1 MPRITRGVS
10 GLLSLAAW
18 FGLAAGV
25 VEAVISLGLRRAGV
39 PVRVPAEILWIAPVV
54 DLALFLIIGVVLTLL
69 VRALP
74 ASMRSHAVFLTFL
87 WVLAY
92 IVLEIFDVMR
102 PWAVLVLSLGV
113 AVEGS
118 RRLSS
123 SDRGI
128 HAMARTFVSLLVAA
142 AVLVS
147 TGIVWAPLHE
157 RTAKSR
163 LPPPVP
169 GTPNVLFITLDT
181 LRADHVSA
189 YGYSRPT
196 TPNLDRVAQQGV
208 LFENAFSNA
217 SWTLPSHASMLTGRY
232 PHDHRADWR
241 QPMNADVPT
250 LTELFA
256 GKGYATA
263 AFAANTSYVSPEWG
277 LGRGFTRF
285 DVYGGSIADDVVRTV
300 FGRRL
305 ALNILPRVGY
315 LDIPGRK
322 RAARLDDDF
331 LKWLEGIDSRPF
343 FALLNFLDAH
353 DPYLTAEPFHS
364 MYSPTPARGDVINFQ
379 FQPDRFRRK
388 PKPTAAEI
396 QAEIDGYDGCVTYL
410 DAQLGRL
417 FSELARRGLDRNTF
431 VIVSSDHGESF
442 GNHDLF
448 GHGNALYFE
457 TVHVPLV
464 VAWPGHVPAGRR
476 VSAVVGLDRLPA
488 TIEQLIDPSSGRR
501 SFPGRSL
508 ASAWSATGARDA
520 GETGVPV
527 LSEVTGLP
535 GGPPG
540 YPTSRGS
547 LRSLISRDWHMILSS
562 SGETEL
568 FAWPDD
574 PEERTNLAA
583 TERGRAAVA
592 ALTRTINEMG
602 AGSAAK

>member
-1 MPRITRGVS
+1 VA

-25 VEAVISLGLRRAGV
+25 VEAVISIGLRYVGV
-39 PVRVPAEILWIAPVV
+39 PIGVSAAILWIAPVI
-54 DLALFLIIGVVLTLL
+54 DLSLFLIIGAALTL
-69 VRALP
+69 VIRALP
-74 ASMRSHAVFLTFL
+74 TSMRSHVVFLTFL

-102 PWAVLVLSLGV
+102 PWAVLVLSLGI

-118 RRLSS
+118 RRLSV
-123 SDRGI
+123 SDRAVQ
-128 HAMARTFVSLLVAA
+128 AMARTFVSLLAVA
-142 AVLVS
+142 AVLVL
-147 TGIVWAPLHE
+147 TGILWGPLHE
-157 RTAKSR
+157 RAAKSR
-163 LPPPVP
+163 LPPPVA

-189 YGYSRPT
+189 YGYSRTT
-196 TPNLDRVAQQGV
+196 TPNLDRVARQGV

-217 SWTLPSHASMLTGRY
+217 SWTLPSHASMLTGLY
-232 PHDHRADWR
+232 PHDHHADWR
-241 QPMNADVPT
+241 QPMNANVPT

-256 GKGYATA
+256 GRGYVTA

-285 DVYGGSIADDVVRTV
+285 DVYGDSIVDDAVRTA

-315 LDIPGRK
+315 FDIPGRK
-322 RAARLDDDF
+322 RAARLNDEF
-331 LKWLEGIDSRPF
+331 LKWLDGVESRPF

-353 DPYLTAEPFHS
+353 DPYLTADPFQS
-364 MYSPTPARGDVINFQ
+364 MYSPTPSRGDVINFQ
-379 FQPDRFRRK
+379 FQPDTFRRK
-388 PKPTAAEI
+388 PKPTAVEV
-396 QAEIDGYDGCVTYL
+396 QAEIDAYDGCVTYL

-417 FSELARRGLDRNTF
+417 FGELARRGLDRNTL

-476 VSAVVGLDRLPA
+476 VSQVVGLNRLAA
-488 TIEQLIDPSSGRR
+488 TIEQLTDASSGRR

-508 ASAWSATGARDA
+508 ASAWSAPGSRDA
-520 GETGVPV
+520 EETDAPV

-540 YPTSRGS
+540 YPVSRGS
-547 LRSLISRDWHMILSS
+547 LRSLISRDWHLILST

-574 PEERTNLAA
+574 PEERTNLAT

-592 ALTRTINEMG
+592 TLTRTINEMG
-602 AGSAAK
+602 AGGAAK